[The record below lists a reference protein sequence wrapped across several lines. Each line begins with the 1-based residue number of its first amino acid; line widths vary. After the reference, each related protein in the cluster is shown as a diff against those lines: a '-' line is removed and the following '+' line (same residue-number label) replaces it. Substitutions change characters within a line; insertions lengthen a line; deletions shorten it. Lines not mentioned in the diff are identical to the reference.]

1 MSSTTTMQPA
11 SAERRWSTSSN
22 GKEKFPDLD
31 YSQSADYLNTI
42 DASDEGATA
51 SSRTPSPAKSN
62 GVLHSE
68 RWQARKDH
76 HLAWGNGHTHITPP
90 RAQGRHRSLSD
101 AFKTIRS
108 RKASVSENAR
118 EVAEALK
125 APISMKIVVCT
136 SRLILY
142 PATKHDSRFYALS
155 GT

>member
-1 MSSTTTMQPA
+1 MQSA
-11 SAERRWSTSSN
+11 SAERRWSISST

-31 YSQSADYLNTI
+31 HSQSGDYLSTI
-42 DASDEGATA
+42 DASDEGATT

-68 RWQARKDH
+68 RWQARKDY
-76 HLAWGNGHTHITPP
+76 HLVWGNGHTNVTPP
-90 RAQGRHRSLSD
+90 RAQGRQRSLSD

-125 APISMKIVVCT
+125 APVSMKIVVCT
-136 SRLILY
+136 SLITMYLE
-142 PATKHDSRFYALS
+142 TKHRFRFYALS

>member
-1 MSSTTTMQPA
+1 MQSA
-11 SAERRWSTSSN
+11 SAERRWSISST

-31 YSQSADYLNTI
+31 HSQSGDYLSTI
-42 DASDEGATA
+42 DASNEGATT
-51 SSRTPSPAKSN
+51 SSRTPSPAKAN
-62 GVLHSE
+62 GVLHGE

-76 HLAWGNGHTHITPP
+76 HLVWGNGHTNLTPP
-90 RAQGRHRSLSD
+90 RAQGRQRSLSD

-125 APISMKIVVCT
+125 APVSMKIVVCT
-136 SRLILY
+136 SLITIFLG
-142 PATKHDSRFYALS
+142 TKHCFRFYALS